1 MSFHFQEQRTPHLSD
16 KKKLKCGGQVCNQ
29 CGACRD
35 WYFHHD
41 NGGLVKRVGA
51 KCIQEN
57 VFGHDPISDP
67 EDQNRYP
74 VGRLICECKDN
85 H

>member
-1 MSFHFQEQRTPHLSD
+1 MSFHFQEQRASNLSD
-16 KKKLKCGGQVCNQ
+16 KKQLKCGGEACKE

-35 WYFHHD
+35 WYFD
-41 NGGLVKRVGA
+41 YDKGGIVKRNGT
-51 KCIQEN
+51 KCIHGSF
-57 VFGHDPISDP
+57 FGHEPISNPDD
-67 EDQNRYP
+67 ENCYP